1 MMAAESS
8 DKLKTVNVCKRLHSP
23 LKEALLDETDVLA
36 LRLPVY
42 YKMLYKMCL
51 SRRRKEILRS
61 IVAAAIEALAM
72 SDNGDELDWRTLVE
86 GVKVEMRLDIAVQER
101 RREQCKVKK
110 VRGILHE
117 LEDFLMWLSR
127 NRAYPAPLRRKA
139 AELLEKLVEAK
150 SELAG
155 DED

>member
-1 MMAAESS
+1 MASESS

-51 SRRRKEILRS
+51 SKRKKDVLRS
-61 IVAAAIEALAM
+61 IVAAAIEALAI
-72 SDNGDELDWRTLVE
+72 NEGEELDWRTLVE
-86 GVKVEMRLDIAVQER
+86 GVKVEMKLDVAVRSETRGGCSR
-101 RREQCKVKK
+101 R
-110 VRGILHE
+110 VRSVLHDIE
-117 LEDFLMWLSR
+117 EFLVWLSR
-127 NRAYPAPLRRKA
+127 NRAYPVPLRRKA
-139 AELLEKLVEAK
+139 SELLDKLLEAK
-150 SELAG
+150 KELSR